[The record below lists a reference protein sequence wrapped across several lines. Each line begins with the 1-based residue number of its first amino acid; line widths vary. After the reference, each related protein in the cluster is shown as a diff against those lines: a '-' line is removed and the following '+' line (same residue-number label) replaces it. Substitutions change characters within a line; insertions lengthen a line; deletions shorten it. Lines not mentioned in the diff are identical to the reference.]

1 MKVQIYS
8 QWMEDVFIPVR
19 VKQFTKAAR
28 LMGHTNFQD
37 YAEHHD
43 VVGLAS
49 ADRKSAEY
57 LAVAEWLDSREN
69 DINMAVGVA

>member
-1 MKVQIYS
+1 
-8 QWMEDVFIPVR
+8 
-19 VKQFTKAAR
+19 
-28 LMGHTNFQD
+28 MGHTNFQD

-69 DINMAVGVA
+69 DINVAAGVA